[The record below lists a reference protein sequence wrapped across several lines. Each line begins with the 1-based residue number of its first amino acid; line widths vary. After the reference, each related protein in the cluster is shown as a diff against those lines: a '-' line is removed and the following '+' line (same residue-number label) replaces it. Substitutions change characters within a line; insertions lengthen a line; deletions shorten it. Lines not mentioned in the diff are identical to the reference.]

1 MKIAIA
7 TDNGYISEHFGRCP
21 SYTLVDIEGKEI
33 TNKEVVNNPGHEPGR
48 IPAFLHEKG
57 AKVVI
62 AGGMGPRA
70 VGLFQENN
78 IEVIVGATGLI
89 EDAISAYAAGK
100 LKSGQTTCTEGGGKG
115 YGLDK
120 TVCDHQ

>member
-1 MKIAIA
+1 MRIALA

-21 SYTLVDIEGKEI
+21 SYTLVDIEAQEI
-33 TNKEVVNNPGHEPGR
+33 KNKQVVNNPGHEPGR
-48 IPAFLHEKG
+48 IPTFLHAQG
-57 AKVVI
+57 AQVVI

-70 VGLFQENN
+70 VSLFQENN
-78 IEVIVGATGLI
+78 IAVIVGATGPVD
-89 EDAISAYAAGK
+89 EAIIAYAAGK

-120 TVCDHQ
+120 TVCDHN